1 MRYFILYLIAVAIA
15 IGAIA
20 TATGALAHP
29 LACTLGSYGQI
40 QAQQAGEC
48 A

>member
-1 MRYFILYLIAVAIA
+1 MRYFILYLVAVAIA

-29 LACTLGSYGQI
+29 LACDLGSYGKMQL
-40 QAQQAGEC
+40 QEQGRC
-48 A
+48 